1 MAVYTAGPRLLPY
14 LEDIHGLSAGDLG
27 AGSGGRH
34 LIVSVGGSS
43 KSGRPPWGLTP
54 RAPVRGGSTAG
65 RWWVEPEGDWA
76 MDVDSRRPLQ
86 R

>member
-54 RAPVRGGSTAG
+54 RAPL
-65 RWWVEPEGDWA
+65 E
-76 MDVDSRRPLQ
+76 SRRQLHHAATLNIERSGQ
-86 R
+86 AR